1 MELKGT
7 NVTRKGLES
16 VQKSFSPIFSFFLY
30 LRGFYF
36 CIFCYTGSHSQSD
49 AFWFLMLIE
58 FFRLWVDPTSPLSL
72 MPKTQERRIL
82 DESSWVRC
90 TLPSPVA

>member
-16 VQKSFSPIFSFFLY
+16 VQKSFSHIFSFFLY

-49 AFWFLMLIE
+49 AFWFLMLVE
-58 FFRLWVDPTSPLSL
+58 F
-72 MPKTQERRIL
+72 L
-82 DESSWVRC
+82 DYG
-90 TLPSPVA
+90 LIPPVFEPNAKDSGKKDT